1 MEVEADQ
8 GARRG
13 EGLAFGVGLYWVL
26 VGRWGEVQ
34 ERNQALEGVE
44 RERGQSWVVG
54 GGSPGWLAELEGWIV
69 GESPGYLGWGRG
81 E

>member
-1 MEVEADQ
+1 M
-8 GARRG
+8 
-13 EGLAFGVGLYWVL
+13 AFGVGLCCVL

-34 ERNQALEGVE
+34 ERNQALESVERERE

-54 GGSPGWLAELEGWIV
+54 GREGGSPGWLAGLEGWIV